1 MTTRGLAKLRREQA
15 ERVMPVVGAILDCWD
30 GTPNDEK
37 ASFKEQ
43 FEHLHELLGRLEQAV
58 EGAMRE

>member
-1 MTTRGLAKLRREQA
+1 MIKKDELFQLKLEQA
-15 ERVMPVVGAILDCWD
+15 DRVMPVVGAILDCWD

-43 FEHLHELLGRLEQAV
+43 FEHMHALLLKLYEAA
-58 EGAMRE
+58 E